1 VDVWALGCVFHEMC
15 TLQPA
20 FHARNM
26 RELGHKIQ
34 CGDFSKRLPATLSQD
49 TRHILLSMLELS
61 AHRRPT
67 TSSLLDLPCFKL
79 YKDKRVD
86 SNGLVKPLL
95 HESQNENVVASAA
108 ATDDPWRV
116 SRRGSAASRRGSQ
129 LPDVRTP
136 NSARRG
142 SHTPGSGTSS
152 DGDDAIRLP
161 SSGQRRQSSLGL
173 GPSPWGRA
181 YQQQQQQPGSRA
193 RRASEFSAANGAAEA
208 QANGRR
214 SSDGA
219 LRAIGPEGRGAQAA
233 PPSIPSSDVTAGQ
246 RRSSVQGGSEGY
258 QPSQGLAPRR
268 DSRSLDP
275 WRKAPRRAS
284 DFSSGGADAGRQG
297 LAQRRFSQ
305 AVVYEEEKPI
315 PQPSPAALAARAG
328 KVAAKASAAAP
339 GLAAAVAADGA
350 RPPVPEAYRRDSQDI
365 VSEAQ
370 VRDRRRRSSDESAA
384 SPGRQWLLKDMPSP
398 AALAADVLPAIAA
411 ERRRQS
417 NASHAGSSRAWNVP
431 TGRTMRPRHTR
442 GLHRSLFEAPI
453 PVGAPVPWQ

>member
-1 VDVWALGCVFHEMC
+1 MDVWALGCVFHEMC

-67 TSSLLDLPCFKL
+67 TSSLLDLPCLKP
-79 YKDKRVD
+79 YEDKRVD
-86 SNGLVKPLL
+86 SNGLVKPL
-95 HESQNENVVASAA
+95 HESQNDNVIASAA
-108 ATDDPWRV
+108 AADDPWRV

-136 NSARRG
+136 NSARRA
-142 SHTPGSGTSS
+142 SHAPGSGTSS
-152 DGDDAIRLP
+152 DGDDTSHAPPGR
-161 SSGQRRQSSLGL
+161 RRQSSLGL

-181 YQQQQQQPGSRA
+181 YQQQQPGSRA
-193 RRASEFSAANGAAEA
+193 RRASEFPAGGGAAEA

-214 SSDGA
+214 SSEGA
-219 LRAIGPEGRGAQAA
+219 LGAIGPETRGTQAG
-233 PPSIPSSDVTAGQ
+233 PPSIPSSDETAGQ

-258 QPSQGLAPRR
+258 QPSQGMAPRR

-275 WRKAPRRAS
+275 WRKASRRAS
-284 DFSSGGADAGRQG
+284 DVPTGGADAGRQG

-305 AVVYEEEKPI
+305 AVVHEEEKAI

-328 KVAAKASAAAP
+328 KVAAKTSAAAP

-365 VSEAQ
+365 VSEAH
-370 VRDRRRRSSDESAA
+370 VRDRRRRSSDDSAA

-417 NASHAGSSRAWNVP
+417 NASHEVSSRAWNVP